1 MKSRLERPAPL
12 PAATAPGRSHGL
24 RGERD
29 RLPALHGSRR
39 DRAPHRAVAGLAPA
53 AARIDRFRSINNV
66 VDATNYVLR
75 EYGQPIH
82 AFDATKVGGN
92 EIRCGRARA
101 GETLRLLDGRL
112 VTLTPA
118 VQVIAD
124 ATKPDGAR
132 GGHGRAR
139 ERRDGGDDV
148 GGARIGRIRSGVTRG
163 GARSMGVETDA
174 SIRFGQGV
182 DPEGVALALDATARL
197 LAEIGGGAIA
207 AGVVDQ
213 WPGKRPERTVR
224 LRLGR
229 MRSLLGMEVEPDEA
243 TRALA
248 TLEIQPAGDWAP
260 EGGDRAAGFRVPG
273 FRRDLE
279 IEEDLIEEV
288 GRVIGYESVPA
299 LLRAAPVAA
308 TPEPPEAR
316 FAASALDAAGLGFDE
331 VVGPALV
338 GVIPE
343 EAREGLGPD
352 GVWELHESEEPRAR
366 STSA

>member
-1 MKSRLERPAPL
+1 M
-12 PAATAPGRSHGL
+12 
-24 RGERD
+24 
-29 RLPALHGSRR
+29 
-39 DRAPHRAVAGLAPA
+39 
-53 AARIDRFRSINNV
+53 
-66 VDATNYVLR
+66 DATNYVLR

-92 EIRCGRARA
+92 EIRVRRARA
-101 GETLRLLDGRL
+101 SGALRLLDGRL

-124 ATKPDGAR
+124 ATKPMALAGVM
-132 GGHGRAR
+132 GGL

-148 GGARIGRIRSGVTRG
+148 GGARIGRIRSRRDARG
-163 GARSMGVETDA
+163 RALDGRETDA

-182 DPEGVALALDATARL
+182 DPEGVALGLDATARL

-279 IEEDLIEEV
+279 IEEDLIE
-288 GRVIGYESVPA
+288 GWGA
-299 LLRAAPVAA
+299 
-308 TPEPPEAR
+308 
-316 FAASALDAAGLGFDE
+316 
-331 VVGPALV
+331 
-338 GVIPE
+338 
-343 EAREGLGPD
+343 
-352 GVWELHESEEPRAR
+352 
-366 STSA
+366 